1 MLYYSGNLIKLSGNL
16 LNLAGSPGPTPPTP
30 TTGYDYMLD
39 VNQLDPGVSGQI
51 FIGELTVDGV
61 APTLTG
67 GEHLSGSW
75 RDTAVWEN
83 LTAGQLRD
91 AVDPTYANG
100 YMTAGGFEVRL
111 YFTSTAANPQ
121 VQYTTGNS
129 VSNNT
134 HLKASLYRRLAGTSD
149 AWSLVTGY
157 EYTYYQWVNTQV
169 QLP

>member
-30 TTGYDYMLD
+30 TTSYDYMID
-39 VNQLDPGVSGQI
+39 VNHANTDYGQMY
-51 FIGELTVDGV
+51 IGELTVDGV

-67 GEHLSGSW
+67 GEQLQGSY
-75 RDTAVWEN
+75 RETAGWEN

-100 YMTAGGFEVRL
+100 YMTAANWEVRL

-121 VQYTTGNS
+121 VQYTTGNNAGTMQS
-129 VSNNT
+129 YLT
-134 HLKASLYRRLAGTSD
+134 AGLYRRLSGSSD
-149 AWSLVTGY
+149 AWSLVPGS
-157 EYTYYQWVNTQV
+157 EHSYYQLINTQV
-169 QLP
+169 QLF

>member
-39 VNQLDPGVSGQI
+39 VNHTSTAQGPI

-67 GEHLSGSW
+67 GEELQGSYG
-75 RDTAVWEN
+75 REYAAWEN
-83 LTAGQLRD
+83 LTASDLRD
-91 AVDPTYANG
+91 AVDPHYLNG
-100 YMTAGGFEVRL
+100 CLQAGNFEVRL

-121 VQYTTGNS
+121 VQYTTS
-129 VSNNT
+129 KTVDNNDYLT
-134 HLKASLYRRLAGTSD
+134 AGLYRRLSGSSD
-149 AWSLVTGY
+149 AWSLVPGSQY
-157 EYTYYQWVNTQV
+157 GYYQLINTQV
-169 QLP
+169 QLF

>member
-30 TTGYDYMLD
+30 TTSYDYMLD
-39 VNQLDPGVSGQI
+39 VNQLQNAGSQI

-67 GEHLSGSW
+67 GEDLQGVY
-75 RDTAVWEN
+75 RDTAGWEN

-100 YMTAGGFEVRL
+100 YMIAANWEVRL

-129 VSNNT
+129 VSNQA

-149 AWSLVTGY
+149 AWSLVPGY
-157 EYTYYQWVNTQV
+157 EYSYYQMVNTQV